1 MLKLININEANCY
14 YMYANGIW
22 MFDSKAKIHQAFQD
36 FDEDGLGFVTNDRA
50 RQILSEL
57 LGFSEEK
64 SEKTVETFDRN
75 KDGNIDYEEF
85 IDFYSMI
92 EQE

>member
-1 MLKLININEANCY
+1 MFTDE
-14 YMYANGIW
+14 IW
-22 MFDSKAKIHQAFQD
+22 LFDSKAKIHQAFQD
-36 FDEDGLGFVTNDRA
+36 FDEDGLGFVANDRA
-50 RQILSEL
+50 RYILSEL
-57 LGFSEEK
+57 LGFSEERSK
-64 SEKTVETFDRN
+64 KTVEMFDKN